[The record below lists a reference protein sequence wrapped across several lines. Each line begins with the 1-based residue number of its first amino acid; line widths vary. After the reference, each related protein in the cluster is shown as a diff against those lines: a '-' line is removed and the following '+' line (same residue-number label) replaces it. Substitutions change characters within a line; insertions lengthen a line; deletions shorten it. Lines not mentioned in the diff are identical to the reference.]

1 MDQDLATKI
10 QNRLEELPEEIRRA
24 VQSAEVDRKIREVG
38 TKNAL
43 HVDQIGNLSDE
54 TYMVM
59 LCFTDPAEFAENLS
73 KELNISAE
81 KANTVAQDIGTSI
94 FIPIRGSMQEFT
106 EQQALQETLVAESK
120 KTPAI
125 ERTSIPIVK
134 PVSIVPASAPK
145 AIEPHPADMMLA
157 QKTVILAPTT
167 PPTSPEASKG
177 TAKPPA
183 TPPPAPKP
191 YTADPYREP
200 TN

>member
-59 LCFTDPAEFAENLS
+59 LGFTDPAEFAENLS
-73 KELNISAE
+73 KELNIPAE

-106 EQQALQETLVAESK
+106 EQQALQETLVAEK
-120 KTPAI
+120 RETKRELPK
-125 ERTSIPIVK
+125 PIVI
-134 PVSIVPASAPK
+134 PPPPTAPPAPPPPQAPAK
-145 AIEPHPADMMLA
+145 AIEPHPADMML
-157 QKTVILAPTT
+157 
-167 PPTSPEASKG
+167 
-177 TAKPPA
+177 
-183 TPPPAPKP
+183 
-191 YTADPYREP
+191 
-200 TN
+200 